1 MAGLSRIKPGGIHPG
16 CITNADIAANAA
28 IDASKI
34 SGLNLGELETDQTIS
49 ANKTFAGANK
59 NYGLMGPTIT
69 VASGVTLQVTD
80 ASSVLT
86 IL

>member
-1 MAGLSRIKPGGIHPG
+1 MPLTTVNSPGILDGT
-16 CITNADIAANAA
+16 ITNADIATNAA

-59 NYGLMGPTIT
+59 NYGLMGPIIT
-69 VASGVTLQVTD
+69 VAAGITLQVTD
-80 ASSVLT
+80 QTSVLT
-86 IL
+86 II

>member
-1 MAGLSRIKPGGIHPG
+1 MPLTTVSTGGILDG
-16 CITNADIAANAA
+16 SITNVDIAANAA

-59 NYGLMGPTIT
+59 NYGLMGPIIT
-69 VASGVTLQVTD
+69 VSAGITLQVTD

-86 IL
+86 II

>member
-1 MAGLSRIKPGGIHPG
+1 MPLTTVNSPGILDGT
-16 CITNADIAANAA
+16 ITNADIAANAA

-34 SGLNLGELETDQTIS
+34 AGLNLGELETDQTIS

-59 NYGLMGPTIT
+59 NYGMMGPTIT
-69 VASGVTLQVTD
+69 VAAGVTLQVTD

-86 IL
+86 II

>member
-1 MAGLSRIKPGGIHPG
+1 MDGT
-16 CITNADIAANAA
+16 ITNADIAANAA

-34 SGLNLGELETDQTIS
+34 AGLNLGELETDQTIT

-59 NYGLMGPTIT
+59 NFGMMGPTIT

>member
-1 MAGLSRIKPGGIHPG
+1 MPLTTVSTGGILDG
-16 CITNADIAANAA
+16 SITNADIASNAA

-34 SGLNLGELETDQTIS
+34 AGLNLGELETDQTIT
-49 ANKTFAGANK
+49 ADKTFAGANK
-59 NYGLMGPTIT
+59 NYGMMGPTIT

-86 IL
+86 II

>member
-1 MAGLSRIKPGGIHPG
+1 MPLTTVNSPGILDGT
-16 CITNADIAANAA
+16 ITNADIAANAA

-49 ANKTFAGANK
+49 ANKTFTGVNK

-69 VASGVTLQVTD
+69 VSAGITLQVTD
-80 ASSVLT
+80 QTSVLT
-86 IL
+86 II

>member
-1 MAGLSRIKPGGIHPG
+1 MPLTTVNSSGILDG
-16 CITNADIAANAA
+16 SITNADIASNAA

-34 SGLNLGELETDQTIS
+34 AGLNLGELETDQTIT
-49 ANKTFAGANK
+49 ADKTFAGANK
-59 NYGLMGPTIT
+59 NYGMMGPTIT

-86 IL
+86 II

>member
-1 MAGLSRIKPGGIHPG
+1 MPLTTVSTGGILDG
-16 CITNADIAANAA
+16 SITNVDIAANAA

-59 NYGLMGPTIT
+59 NYGLMGPIIT
-69 VASGVTLQVTD
+69 VAAGITLQVTD
-80 ASSVLT
+80 QTSVLT
-86 IL
+86 II

>member
-1 MAGLSRIKPGGIHPG
+1 MPLTTVSTGGILDG
-16 CITNADIAANAA
+16 SITNADIASNAA

-34 SGLNLGELETDQTIS
+34 AGLNLGELETDQTIT
-49 ANKTFAGANK
+49 ADKTFAGANK
-59 NYGLMGPTIT
+59 NYGMMGPTIT

>member
-1 MAGLSRIKPGGIHPG
+1 MPLTTVSTGGILDG
-16 CITNADIAANAA
+16 TITNADIASNAA

-34 SGLNLGELETDQTIS
+34 AGLNLGELETDQTIT
-49 ANKTFAGANK
+49 ADKTFAGANK
-59 NYGLMGPTIT
+59 NFGMMGPTIT

-86 IL
+86 II

>member
-1 MAGLSRIKPGGIHPG
+1 MPLTTVNSPGILDGS
-16 CITNADIAANAA
+16 ITNADIAANAA

-49 ANKTFAGANK
+49 ADKIFAGANK

-69 VASGVTLQVTD
+69 VNQNITLQVTEQT
-80 ASSVLT
+80 SVLT
-86 IL
+86 II

>member
-1 MAGLSRIKPGGIHPG
+1 MPLTTVNSPGILDGT
-16 CITNADIAANAA
+16 ITNADIAANAA

-59 NYGLMGPTIT
+59 NYGLMGPIIT
-69 VASGVTLQVTD
+69 VAAGITLQVTEQT
-80 ASSVLT
+80 SVLT
-86 IL
+86 II

>member
-1 MAGLSRIKPGGIHPG
+1 MPLTTVNSPGILDGT
-16 CITNADIAANAA
+16 ITNADISTNAA

-69 VASGVTLQVTD
+69 VAAGITLQVTD
-80 ASSVLT
+80 QTSVLT
-86 IL
+86 II

>member
-1 MAGLSRIKPGGIHPG
+1 MAGLSRIKPGAIHPG
-16 CITNADIAANAA
+16 CITNVDIAADAA

-34 SGLNLGELETDQTIS
+34 SGLNLGELETDQTFS
-49 ANKTFAGANK
+49 ANKTFAGVNK

-69 VASGVTLQVTD
+69 VSAGITLQVTD
-80 ASSVLT
+80 QNSVLT

>member
-1 MAGLSRIKPGGIHPG
+1 MPLTTVISPGILDGS
-16 CITNADIAANAA
+16 ITNADIAANAA

-59 NYGLMGPTIT
+59 NYGLMGPIIT
-69 VASGVTLQVTD
+69 VAAGITLQVTEQT
-80 ASSVLT
+80 SVLT
-86 IL
+86 II